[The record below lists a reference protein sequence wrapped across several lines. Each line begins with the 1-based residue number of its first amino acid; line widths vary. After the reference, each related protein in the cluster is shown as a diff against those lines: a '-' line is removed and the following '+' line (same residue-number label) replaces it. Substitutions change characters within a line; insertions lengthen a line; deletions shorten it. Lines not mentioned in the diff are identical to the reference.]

1 MNDKKQA
8 ANVDNSSESQSL
20 SSPHVVVI
28 GSINMDMVVR
38 AASIPMPG
46 QTVSGHHFS
55 TVPGGKGANQAV
67 AAARCGARVSMIG
80 RVGNDDFGQRL
91 LLGLKANN
99 VDTTAVM
106 VSEGVHTGCATIIVD
121 DNGENAICVAGGANL
136 LLSIEDIDEQ
146 IDLITQA
153 DIIVMQLEI
162 PQETAVYALQQAHRS
177 KIPVILNPAP
187 APEVINPSL
196 FDADVLIPNQ
206 DETTRLCGEPAGDV
220 HAAKLA
226 GSALIGQGAK
236 NVVITLGKRGALAL
250 NTEHISQIP
259 PYCTSIVDTTGAGDA
274 FCGAFAVAFT
284 RGKVG
289 EPSGE
294 VIATA
299 ARFAAA
305 AGALACTKFGA
316 QPSMPHLEAIQRL
329 IQRSC

>member
-1 MNDKKQA
+1 MNDQKQA
-8 ANVDNSSESQSL
+8 ANADNSSEGSAL

-38 AASIPMPG
+38 AATIPMPG
-46 QTVSGHHFS
+46 QTISGHHFS

-106 VSEGVHTGCATIIVD
+106 ITEGVHTGCANIIVD

-153 DIIVMQLEI
+153 DVIVMQLEI
-162 PQETAVYALQQAHRS
+162 PQETVVYALQQAHRS

-187 APEVINPSL
+187 APDVINPAL

-250 NTEHISQIP
+250 NTKHISQIP

-284 RGKVG
+284 REKVG

-294 VIATA
+294 VIASA

-305 AGALACTKFGA
+305 AGALACSKFGA